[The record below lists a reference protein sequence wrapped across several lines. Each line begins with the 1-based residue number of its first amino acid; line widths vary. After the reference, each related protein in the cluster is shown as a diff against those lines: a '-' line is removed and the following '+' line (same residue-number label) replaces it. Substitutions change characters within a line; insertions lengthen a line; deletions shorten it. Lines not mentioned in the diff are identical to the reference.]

1 MPFHTRYSHWLQSPS
16 RRRTKDNTQT
26 HTQAIWSWDITP
38 WVTYQSALELWNM
51 NPEKEVIW
59 WNQRKAPP
67 PLPKALK
74 FLTAFPNS
82 FWQIVTTIQV
92 EEKKNILKNQAE
104 KRKSPHKSQ
113 VPSEQG
119 RGMNL
124 LQDTSVSEADA
135 VEQREAHILHSRL

>member
-1 MPFHTRYSHWLQSPS
+1 MGYYSMG
-16 RRRTKDNTQT
+16 
-26 HTQAIWSWDITP
+26 DI
-38 WVTYQSALELWNM
+38 
-51 NPEKEVIW
+51 PECIRIMEHEPREGSHLMKSE
-59 WNQRKAPP
+59 KSTP

-92 EEKKNILKNQAE
+92 EKKNILKNQAE